1 MYRTSAKYI
10 QKPLKPLLPNI
21 KFFRN
26 SENRVYTGYM
36 ENNGFA
42 LKVFQQE
49 VCQHCDCQTVLDPNP
64 NWHQDEL
71 FTQPFN

>member
-1 MYRTSAKYI
+1 MYRTSVKYI
-10 QKPLKPLLPNI
+10 QIFVKPLFPNI

-26 SENRVYTGYM
+26 SENRVYNRNM

-49 VCQHCDCQTVLDPNP
+49 VCQHCDCQTPIDSNSP
-64 NWHQDEL
+64 WIQEDL
-71 FTQPFN
+71 FAQGS

>member
-10 QKPLKPLLPNI
+10 QISVKPLFPNI

-36 ENNGFA
+36 ENNGLA

-49 VCQHCDCQTVLDPNP
+49 VCQHCDCQTVLDPNSP
-64 NWHQDEL
+64 WKQEDL
-71 FTQPFN
+71 FAQGA